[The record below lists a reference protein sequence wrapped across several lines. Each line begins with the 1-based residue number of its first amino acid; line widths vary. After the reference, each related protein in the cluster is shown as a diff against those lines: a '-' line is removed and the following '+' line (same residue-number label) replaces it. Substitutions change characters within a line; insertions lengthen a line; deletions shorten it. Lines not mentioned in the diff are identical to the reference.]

1 MRERRRAG
9 TFVSVRYH
17 DYNFISISCVYGN
30 HNKGKGGLKNMFL
43 LNSSGNIKRIFLLW
57 TLNVRAFT
65 TSE

>member
-43 LNSSGNIKRIFLLW
+43 LNSSGNIKRIFLL
-57 TLNVRAFT
+57 
-65 TSE
+65 